1 MLPAGAEADAALMRL
16 SRFCGVDEQSA
27 PFGLQ
32 LIAPL
37 RADDRL
43 LGVAS
48 AIEAAFATEPELR
61 RPLPQEAMLAQ
72 AQPALKSLVTHPPHM
87 AGITGDFGTVHKTV

>member
-1 MLPAGAEADAALMRL
+1 M
-16 SRFCGVDEQSA
+16 

-43 LGVAS
+43 LGMAS

-61 RPLPQEAMLAQ
+61 RPRPPEAVLAQ
-72 AQPALKSLVTHPPHM
+72 AQPALKSLVTHPPLM
-87 AGITGDFGTVHKTV
+87 GADAGAPGTAHTAV